1 MISSGAMPQCGS
13 AARPC
18 QLALMDAK
26 SSNNSSG
33 FVLASR
39 KASQES
45 SSGRR
50 RSWLSSRMGVILGCW
65 SCPAWCYGACP
76 KPIGRVVCEQCAQ
89 CFQVAALRGRPNA
102 SSRLIASGSVIAVAW
117 SRGRSWS
124 TQCKNAAGDPDDF
137 EDSIAGKV
145 MFDAKDNAS
154 DETLCSQTAKAVFK
168 HMIDVGDTTHTM
180 QLIIKHATA
189 GEPEVKLVEEV
200 LLTNKKPHKSVS
212 GLLRDSSAA
221 RSSFTEEQE
230 KQAEAVLRNLSWSPQ
245 RMSSRHKPYGRA
257 SLRPTRA
264 EHGGD
269 VVDKAAALHNLK
281 TLAPFRR
288 MVLAGMMADVTWEH
302 RKAVMWS
309 DGRDPDPSHIV
320 DQLDGFLHR
329 IRVGAYLL

>member
-1 MISSGAMPQCGS
+1 M
-13 AARPC
+13 
-18 QLALMDAK
+18 
-26 SSNNSSG
+26 
-33 FVLASR
+33 
-39 KASQES
+39 
-45 SSGRR
+45 
-50 RSWLSSRMGVILGCW
+50 
-65 SCPAWCYGACP
+65 
-76 KPIGRVVCEQCAQ
+76 
-89 CFQVAALRGRPNA
+89 AALRGRPNA

-117 SRGRSWS
+117 SRGGILVN
-124 TQCKNAAGDPDDF
+124 TVKNAAGDPDDF

-168 HMIDVGDTTHTM
+168 HMIDFGDTTHTM

-230 KQAEAVLRNLSWSPQ
+230 QQAEAVLRHLSWSPQ

-257 SLRPTRA
+257 SLRPGALFAFLATRA

-269 VVDKAAALHNLK
+269 AVDKAAALHNLK

-288 MVLAGMMADVTWEH
+288 MVLA
-302 RKAVMWS
+302 
-309 DGRDPDPSHIV
+309 
-320 DQLDGFLHR
+320 
-329 IRVGAYLL
+329 